1 MLTTI
6 AYELDADHYATL
18 LKRNQQR
25 LMRQRSS
32 WTRRVVYQATLI
44 MVFVAVGLLVSEAW
58 LGGGEGKW
66 PALALLVGVVVLGVQ
81 QALLQESMLR
91 RIAEGS
97 CFVRGRRVLEVKD
110 DGLRWASDDGT
121 SFVAWPAIRS
131 LETANDDL
139 LIYLDDV
146 SFIPVPASAFAS
158 HAEQADFVALLRQRI
173 GGAAVPTGTPAA
185 TVPRDLP
192 VAGVG
197 SAGRPSGWRAFLQY
211 LRLGLRL
218 AAFLPLPS
226 RLPSASWSQF
236 IALTAL
242 GIVLPV
248 VEALLRV
255 GPDGVFSEEG
265 LPGALFHVPMML
277 FAAWGVACLARR
289 QRQTLAL
296 LTLLAA
302 VQVAV
307 EALYLLLFHA
317 VGAATDFLP
326 REWREAID
334 YLPPWWVALA
344 FAGAAIRFLGLPAGR
359 SLAVVAVAGLLLG
372 LPASVVYHDRS
383 LWIEAHDEEASGDFE
398 RKHLSLVAEDAF
410 YLQPRLLERE
420 LAALKP
426 GRPGVTDLYFV
437 GAAGYSRQ
445 DVFMREVRSV
455 AELFRERFA
464 TEGRS
469 VLLINNPKSVAESP
483 IASATSLG
491 LTLRRIGAIMD
502 PDEDILFLFLTS
514 HGSKDHKFALD
525 FWPMR
530 FNTLDPRRLRELLDE
545 AGIKRR
551 VVVISAC
558 YSGGFIDALK
568 DDNTLVIAA
577 AAPDRNSFGCSNEAD
592 FTYFG
597 KAYFD
602 EALRQTYS
610 FVEAFE
616 RARPLI
622 AARETREDFPESDP
636 RLSLGEAIRQP
647 LAAFALARQVASTQ
661 PTAANARLPAVA
673 GGKYDELLSLFAV
686 PDQARQLGR
695 HCLHEMSLVAPGQ
708 LVKSQ
713 PDYFGG
719 LGPDSPYWVELVA
732 AYQRYAEG
740 LCSAAN
746 SETALRDVYRD
757 LWREKLAE
765 RDMDAALK
773 LFRTPAGRRWVAAQ
787 NEVAREAPE
796 RIGETRTPLLAQAL
810 RRLQAE
816 QARILES
823 YRREVEKRGAQAAA
837 GQARP

>member
-1 MLTTI
+1 MPTTL
-6 AYELDADHYATL
+6 AYELDADHYAAL
-18 LKRNQQR
+18 LKHNQQR

-32 WTRRVVYQATLI
+32 MTRRVAYQATLI
-44 MVFVAVGLLVSEAW
+44 LVCVAVGMLVSEAW
-58 LGGGEGKW
+58 LGSGEGKW
-66 PALALLVGVVVLGVQ
+66 PALALLVGIVLLAVQ
-81 QALLQESMLR
+81 QALFQNRLLR
-91 RIAEGS
+91 RIAAGS
-97 CFVRGRRVLEVKD
+97 CLVRGPRVLEVVD

-131 LETANDDL
+131 LETVSEHI

-158 HAEQADFVALLRQRI
+158 RAEQADFVALLWQRI
-173 GGAAVPTGTPAA
+173 ASAEAPTGRPAA
-185 TVPRDLP
+185 APRDLP
-192 VAGVG
+192 VAGAG
-197 SAGRPSGWRAFLQY
+197 SVGRPCGWRAFLLY

-242 GIVLPV
+242 GVVLPV
-248 VEALLRV
+248 AEALLRV
-255 GPDGVFSEEG
+255 GPDGVFSEDG

-277 FAAWGVACLARR
+277 FAAWGVACLAGR

-317 VGAATDFLP
+317 AGAATDFLP
-326 REWREAID
+326 REWRQAID

-344 FAGAAIRFLGLPAGR
+344 FAGAAIRFLGLPASR
-359 SLAVVAVAGLLLG
+359 SLGVVAVAGLLLG

-383 LWIEAHDEEASGDFE
+383 LWIEAHDEEASSDFQ

-420 LAALKP
+420 LAALRP

-455 AELFRERFA
+455 ADLFRERFA

-502 PDEDILFLFLTS
+502 HDEDILFLFLTS
-514 HGSKDHKFALD
+514 HGSPDHKFALD

-577 AAPDRNSFGCSNEAD
+577 AAPDKNSFGCSNEAD

-616 RARPLI
+616 KARPLI

-636 RLSLGEAIRQP
+636 RLYLGEAIRQP
-647 LAAFALARQVASTQ
+647 LAAFALARQAASAQPAPAGARAVAT
-661 PTAANARLPAVA
+661 A
-673 GGKYDELLSLFAV
+673 GGKYDELLSLLAV

-740 LCSAAN
+740 LCTAAN
-746 SETALRDVYRD
+746 SEAALREVYRD

-816 QARILES
+816 QARIIES
-823 YRREVEKRGAQAAA
+823 YRREAERRGAQAAA

>member
-1 MLTTI
+1 MPNTI
-6 AYELDADHYATL
+6 AYELGADHYAAL
-18 LKRNQQR
+18 LKHNQQR

-32 WTRRVVYQATLI
+32 WARRAAYQATLI
-44 MVFVAVGLLVSEAW
+44 LVCAAVVLLVSEAW
-58 LGGGEGKW
+58 LGNREGKW
-66 PALALLVGVVVLGVQ
+66 PALALLVGIVLLGIQ
-81 QALLQESMLR
+81 QALFQNEILD
-91 RIAEGS
+91 RIAKGS
-97 CFVRGRRVLEVKD
+97 CLVRRPRILEVGD
-110 DGLRWASDDGT
+110 DGLRWANDDGT
-121 SFVAWPAIRS
+121 TFVAWPAIRS
-131 LETANDDL
+131 LETACGHV

-146 SFIPVPASAFAS
+146 SFIPVPESAFAS
-158 HAEQADFVALLRQRI
+158 PAEQADFVARLRARI
-173 GGAAVPTGTPAA
+173 ASAPAPTDRPGNA
-185 TVPRDLP
+185 PRDP
-192 VAGVG
+192 TVAVAGGG
-197 SAGRPSGWRAFLQY
+197 SANRPGAWHGFLLY

-226 RLPSASWSQF
+226 RRPSASWSQF

-255 GPDGVFSEEG
+255 GSRGVFSEEG

-277 FAAWGVACLARR
+277 FAAWCVACLAGR

-296 LTLLAA
+296 LTVLAA

-317 VGAATDFLP
+317 AGAAMDFLP
-326 REWREAID
+326 REWRQAIY

-344 FAGAAIRFLGLPAGR
+344 FAGAAIRFLGPPASR
-359 SLAVVAVAGLLLG
+359 RLAIVAAAGLLLG
-372 LPASVVYHDRS
+372 VPPSVVYHDRS
-383 LWIEAHDEEASGDFE
+383 LWIEAHDEEAGGDFE
-398 RKHLSLVAEDAF
+398 RKYLSLVAEDAF

-445 DVFMREVRSV
+445 DVFMTEVRSV

-469 VLLINNPKSVAESP
+469 VLLINNPKSVADSP
-483 IASATSLG
+483 IASTTSLG

-502 PDEDILFLFLTS
+502 RDEDILFLFLTS
-514 HGSKDHKFALD
+514 HGSQDHKFVLD

-545 AGIKRR
+545 SGIKRR

-568 DDNTLVIAA
+568 DDNTLVITAA
-577 AAPDRNSFGCSNEAD
+577 AADRNSFGCSNEAD

-616 RARPLI
+616 KARPVI
-622 AARETREDFPESDP
+622 AARESREDFPESDP
-636 RLSLGEAIRQP
+636 RLYLGEAIRRP
-647 LAAFALARQVASTQ
+647 LAAFALARQATPAQ
-661 PTAANARLPAVA
+661 PAAKAKPPAVA
-673 GGKYDELLSLFAV
+673 GGKYDELLSLLAV
-686 PDQARQLGR
+686 PDQGRQ
-695 HCLHEMSLVAPGQ
+695 CLHEMSLVSPEQ

-719 LGPDSPYWVELVA
+719 LGPGSPYWVELVA

-740 LCSAAN
+740 LCTAAH
-746 SETALRDVYRD
+746 SEAALREVYRD

-787 NEVAREAPE
+787 NEVVREAPE
-796 RIGETRTPLLAQAL
+796 RIGETRTPLLTQAL

-816 QARILES
+816 QARILEL
-823 YRREVEKRGAQAAA
+823 YRRETDRRSVPAVV